1 MPEPSPP
8 RHPAIVRVTH
18 WLITLSF
25 LALLV
30 TGVEILISHPR
41 FYWGEIG
48 NVNTRPLF
56 TLPIPSSRDTVPTG
70 YGYVLPDQNGWSRY
84 LHFEAAWVAVLT
96 GLLYVAF
103 GFFRGHFRRNLF
115 PSPSDLSPTSLATD
129 IARHLRFVRPTDDE
143 AWSYNVLQRLSY
155 LLVIFVLFPLVIWT
169 GLAMSPAIESVFPR
183 VSHGFGRTA
192 IRAHHTFLR
201 HHFFGAISLDS
212 RSYGLSRRVPEA
224 GGRDDHRSPAQGC
237 GATMNKISRRRLIT
251 AGLVGTAGAA
261 GLAVAANLAKRYGL
275 IPPDAGVLYGPG
287 ETLTYAAQR
296 LLSRHSMAREFARS
310 EISKDPFA
318 NEVDPLGVEF
328 KRLQDGAFVD
338 WRLAVDGMVARPVS
352 FSLAELKSFPHSTQI
367 TFIACEEGWSY
378 IAEWSGVPLAHLL
391 DLVGALPQARYIV
404 YRSIQPDWWESID
417 MADALHPQT
426 LLTLGMNGGE
436 LPVPFGGPL
445 RLRVPRQL
453 GYKNVKYITSLTVT
467 DSLKR
472 FGKGLGS
479 SAPEGG
485 YAWYAGI

>member
-1 MPEPSPP
+1 MK
-8 RHPAIVRVTH
+8 
-18 WLITLSF
+18 
-25 LALLV
+25 
-30 TGVEILISHPR
+30 
-41 FYWGEIG
+41 
-48 NVNTRPLF
+48 
-56 TLPIPSSRDTVPTG
+56 
-70 YGYVLPDQNGWSRY
+70 
-84 LHFEAAWVAVLT
+84 
-96 GLLYVAF
+96 
-103 GFFRGHFRRNLF
+103 
-115 PSPSDLSPTSLATD
+115 
-129 IARHLRFVRPTDDE
+129 
-143 AWSYNVLQRLSY
+143 
-155 LLVIFVLFPLVIWT
+155 
-169 GLAMSPAIESVFPR
+169 
-183 VSHGFGRTA
+183 
-192 IRAHHTFLR
+192 
-201 HHFFGAISLDS
+201 
-212 RSYGLSRRVPEA
+212 
-224 GGRDDHRSPAQGC
+224 
-237 GATMNKISRRRLIT
+237 KISRRRLIT
-251 AGLVGTAGAA
+251 ASLAGAAGAA
-261 GLAVAANLAKRYGL
+261 GLAVAANLAERYGL

-296 LLSRHSMAREFARS
+296 LLSRHSMAREFART

-338 WRLAVDGMVARPVS
+338 WRLAVDGMVARPAS

-378 IAEWSGVPLAHLL
+378 VAEWSGVPLAHLL
-391 DLVGALPQARYIV
+391 GLVGALPQARYVV
-404 YRSIQPDWWESID
+404 YRSIQPDWWDSID

-453 GYKNVKYITSLTVT
+453 GYKNVKYITNLTVT